1 MLSHIHNG
9 RNSIFTIRFCRLNF
23 QWLIWPRVPNIKYV
37 RISRLI
43 ILNFMAAVVDA
54 RWTECGRH
62 GVFNVRA
69 CDFHAVQIKYAP
81 TLSIY
86 SNICS
91 FRTAA
96 VAKWPKSILNFYYE
110 PNRNGKKQKKKK
122 LFHGGAD
129 YSLEKQ
135 CTYVWRLVNVEVLV
149 VHHSAN
155 HVYKNSPRTINFK
168 LLEIIRTVSTF
179 ISDWRRQPIYHSNA
193 RFGMFGMRN
202 WLSDSWMWSLSK
214 LSKLAAIMHVRHA

>member
-1 MLSHIHNG
+1 MWFPRCSNQ
-9 RNSIFTIRFCRLNF
+9 IRT
-23 QWLIWPRVPNIKYV
+23 NIKHLLKYLL
-37 RISRLI
+37 ISHCRSGEMTKI
-43 ILNFMAAVVDA
+43 NFEFLLWAQPK
-54 RWTECGRH
+54 WKKTE
-62 GVFNVRA
+62 
-69 CDFHAVQIKYAP
+69 
-81 TLSIY
+81 
-86 SNICS
+86 
-91 FRTAA
+91 
-96 VAKWPKSILNFYYE
+96 
-110 PNRNGKKQKKKK
+110 KKKK